1 MYIDILNSANMAS
14 NILTQKMAYYSSPAG
29 IKILVYDY
37 FPSINNQTYVP
48 ASYRNINE
56 VKTTFEYVNGY
67 LNQSGQGLPPVS
79 LLSESDY
86 ELQLNSFVTQLTNLL
101 PGYEVITK
109 NVKEMYNA
117 YKLASIKEGIVGV
130 VGIDV
135 GLLFDATTLFTY
147 VPPEG
152 VNIILDKESYIRAL
166 NRTFVTV
173 SFSQAA
179 YNMMYEKY
187 LTGMGYDVRQYGEPI
202 LEDGLYNVLK
212 SSTSIQDLSNI
223 IGSATP
229 PDITVNEISDAV
241 KGEASKNPI
250 LYQRFSLYLDN
261 MRMVYGIRDNVAL
274 PLLAYHPLVA
284 GVYQHRANKT
294 IGIDISETYVTNYYT
309 IDRFFQREDHELAV
323 YNNPDLDQIRGL

>member
-1 MYIDILNSANMAS
+1 MYIDILNAANMA
-14 NILTQKMAYYSSPAG
+14 NTILSQKMAYYSSPAG

-37 FPSINNQTYVP
+37 FPNINNQTFVP

-56 VKTTFEYVNGY
+56 VKTSFEYVNGY

-86 ELQLNSFVTQLTNLL
+86 EIQLNSFVTQLTNLI
-101 PGYEVITK
+101 PGYEIITK
-109 NVKEMYNA
+109 SVREMYNA
-117 YKLASIKEGIVGV
+117 YKLASMKEGIIGV
-130 VGIDV
+130 VGLEV

-166 NRTFVTV
+166 NRTFVTI
-173 SFSQAA
+173 SFSQAS
-179 YNMMYEKY
+179 YNLLYEKY
-187 LTGMGYDVRQYGEPI
+187 LTGMGYDVRQYGEPV

-212 SSTSIQDLSNI
+212 NARSIQDLASI
-223 IGSATP
+223 IGAATP

-241 KGEASKNPI
+241 KGDALKNPI
-250 LYQRFSLYLDN
+250 LYQRFAVYLDN
-261 MRMVYGIRDNVAL
+261 MRMNYGIRDNVAL
-274 PLLAYHPLVA
+274 PLLTYHPLVA

-309 IDRFFQREDHELAV
+309 IDRFYQREEHDLAV
-323 YNNPDLDQIRGL
+323 YNNPDLVQIRGL